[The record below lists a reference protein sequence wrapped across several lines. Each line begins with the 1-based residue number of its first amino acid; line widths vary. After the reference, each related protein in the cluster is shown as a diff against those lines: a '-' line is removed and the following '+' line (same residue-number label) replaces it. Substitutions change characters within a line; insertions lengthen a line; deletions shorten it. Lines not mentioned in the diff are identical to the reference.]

1 MRNKNKRPNTKM
13 AGLMTNRIQTT
24 KMFGKALEDQE
35 ATINKMKNILNRSL
49 WTMSGTTVMM
59 MMTMVAK

>member
-1 MRNKNKRPNTKM
+1 
-13 AGLMTNRIQTT
+13 MTNRIQTT